1 MTIVKIVELVGVSDK
16 GWQDAV
22 EQAVMRAAES
32 LRNIRGVDVLNW
44 TAKVKDGKIMEYR
57 ANIKISFSV
66 EKASE

>member
-22 EQAVMRAAES
+22 EQAVARAVES

-44 TAKVKDGKIMEYR
+44 TAEVKDGKIIEYR
-57 ANIKISFSV
+57 ANVKISFSV

>member
-1 MTIVKIVELVGVSDK
+1 VTIVKIVELVGVSGK
-16 GWQDAV
+16 GFQDAV

-57 ANIKISFSV
+57 ANVKNSLSV
-66 EKASE
+66 ETASE